1 MAIRVLGYKTVV
13 EAKGTWPTNYIAKA
27 QELKVL
33 KDVKYKAYNDG
44 AVRGNVALLIWN
56 MLRTNMWDVESENEK
71 DGLTYGNSKITML
84 NKFFEDYTYATV
96 NFIGTESD
104 DGKVYVLLN
113 DNNSDEEL
121 EQKNKKY
128 EYAGNDF
135 YTFVSGEEVEVL
147 VNEDDE
153 TLLTMVPTGADKV
166 VEGLKKDIDEDYDE
180 LANEEY
186 DYAYA
191 IVKNKKIED
200 GKYTLLKINSSYI
213 YEAKTQKSSVKL
225 NKTTYSDDD
234 YENAIVI
241 VDGERASLRDVKEG
255 MTLSIIT
262 LSNDEEVYIAVSDKV
277 EGKFTKYVE
286 KQDKN
291 GNDYNSLTIDGK
303 EYVDANATYVE
314 DPEDSKEKQDKKL
327 SSTDFKKY
335 NMKNEVVTAYVDFVG
350 RVTRLDFDGSIGD
363 ETSSDVKFFAA
374 VSEVEK
380 ESKGVYSI
388 SLENENGKDDYYFEK
403 NSTEASKLY
412 ADDANRLDGSFV
424 AIKFN
429 DDNEIVELIKIARA
443 TSGDP
448 EITSETEFTYDEEDA
463 DGKFILED
471 LGDNISYDEDK
482 EKIGKYLVDDSTVV
496 VTVIFDDNGTK
507 KPSDDKYTVT
517 FEDATKAAK
526 NIDDE
531 KVLVIYDKA
540 EKITYVKYIVRFDD
554 ATNSSDTL
562 TGKLENV
569 KYNKLDSE
577 YVLTVDG
584 KDYLYKATDNAGI
597 TITDYENGVIVF
609 TLKEN
614 KDGDEYVQFTSGVKV
629 GDLKDMILNDKSGD
643 QTSDKVDDYV
653 DEVSKKVVSFTTSGD
668 MNVTSKDFQDEYK
681 DYVFVSVEVRAETK
695 TEQGQETIIAD
706 DDEIVVNV
714 DEAIG
719 VENITA
725 ADFTIGDR
733 IKVDSDE
740 KVMYIISGM
749 EERA

>member
-1 MAIRVLGYKTVV
+1 M
-13 EAKGTWPTNYIAKA
+13 
-27 QELKVL
+27 
-33 KDVKYKAYNDG
+33 
-44 AVRGNVALLIWN
+44 
-56 MLRTNMWDVESENEK
+56 
-71 DGLTYGNSKITML
+71 
-84 NKFFEDYTYATV
+84 
-96 NFIGTESD
+96 
-104 DGKVYVLLN
+104 
-113 DNNSDEEL
+113 
-121 EQKNKKY
+121 
-128 EYAGNDF
+128 
-135 YTFVSGEEVEVL
+135 
-147 VNEDDE
+147 
-153 TLLTMVPTGADKV
+153 
-166 VEGLKKDIDEDYDE
+166 
-180 LANEEY
+180 
-186 DYAYA
+186 
-191 IVKNKKIED
+191 
-200 GKYTLLKINSSYI
+200 
-213 YEAKTQKSSVKL
+213 
-225 NKTTYSDDD
+225 
-234 YENAIVI
+234 
-241 VDGERASLRDVKEG
+241 
-255 MTLSIIT
+255 
-262 LSNDEEVYIAVSDKV
+262 
-277 EGKFTKYVE
+277 
-286 KQDKN
+286 
-291 GNDYNSLTIDGK
+291 
-303 EYVDANATYVE
+303 
-314 DPEDSKEKQDKKL
+314 
-327 SSTDFKKY
+327 
-335 NMKNEVVTAYVDFVG
+335 
-350 RVTRLDFDGSIGD
+350 
-363 ETSSDVKFFAA
+363 
-374 VSEVEK
+374 
-380 ESKGVYSI
+380 
-388 SLENENGKDDYYFEK
+388 
-403 NSTEASKLY
+403 
-412 ADDANRLDGSFV
+412 
-424 AIKFN
+424 
-429 DDNEIVELIKIARA
+429 IKIARA

-448 EITSETEFTYDEEDA
+448 EITSETEFVYDEEDA

-507 KPSDDKYTVT
+507 KTSDDKYTVT

-577 YVLTVDG
+577 HVLTVDG
-584 KDYLYKATDNAGI
+584 KDYLYKETDNAGI
-597 TITDYENGVIVF
+597 TITNYENGVIVF

-629 GDLKDMILNDKSGD
+629 GDLKDMILHDKSGD